1 MILLNPPSVRYI
13 VIHCSA
19 TPEDC
24 PYSVE
29 QLRSDHRKKGFPEI
43 GYHFYVRRSG
53 EIVPCRSIIF
63 QGAHVRHHNQESVAI
78 CYEGGLSSSPTP
90 PQLLPCIGEV
100 AEGRRGIKGKRNLVP
115 ADTRTEAQQSSLI
128 HLIRYLKQFYPQA
141 RVQGHRD
148 FPGVAKECP
157 CFDAK
162 AEYLALK

>member
-53 EIVPCRSIIF
+53 EIVPCRSIIY
-63 QGAHVRHHNQESVAI
+63 QGAHVHHHNQESVAI
-78 CYEGGLSSSPTP
+78 CYEGGLKGMPG
-90 PQLLPCIGEV
+90 Q
-100 AEGRRGIKGKRNLVP
+100 RGLIP
-115 ADTRTEAQQSSLI
+115 ADTRTEAQQASII

-148 FPGVAKECP
+148 FPGVTKDCP

-162 AEYLALK
+162 AEYSKLR